1 MVSCVHHIPGRARF
15 KLEVLRRDPDLAV
28 MLEQQV
34 SALDGVSLVEVNRF
48 AGSITVHY
56 SIGVGSIEQIMDHI
70 CVHCPHAPANRRA
83 APAAAAAA
91 PRAGSSKMAQAMRE
105 AASKAV
111 INTLINR
118 AVEQSLSGLVRMR

>member
-83 APAAAAAA
+83 APAAA